1 MSKKKGIFSLIAVL
15 AVTALILY
23 TAIFG
28 IGEDA
33 SGSMADINL
42 GLDLR
47 GGVSITYEAVE
58 ENPSEQSMEDTK
70 DKLQDRV
77 ENYSTESQVYMEG
90 SNRITIDIP
99 GATDANE
106 ILKELGQPG
115 TLIFCTDAND
125 PEGTMVMDGNDI
137 QNAQGYMNSQATDSR
152 DRYIVQLTLTEK
164 GRQKFAAVTE
174 ELAETQGI
182 LYIVYDGEI
191 VSAPRCEQKIDSETC
206 EINGMGSLEEAN
218 QLASTIR
225 IGALPVELKE
235 LRSSV
240 VGARLGEEAVQ
251 TSLLA
256 GAIGLAIIIVFMIV
270 LYRMPGAAASL
281 ALILYTGMIIVLLGA
296 FNQEIT
302 LTLPGIAGIILS
314 IGMAVDA
321 NVIIFTR
328 IREEIGMGR
337 NVSTAINT
345 GFSKALSAIIDG
357 NVTTLIA
364 AAVLYVMGSGTVRGF
379 AQTLA
384 LGIVLSMFTA
394 LFVTRTIIKALYAV
408 GIQDEKFYGKVI
420 HKKTI
425 NFLGKKTFCF
435 ALSGIIILIGIGTM
449 VYNGVRGD
457 ALNYSLDFKGGTSTS
472 VTFNENYTINQL
484 NDEVKPI
491 VAEVTQD
498 NDIQMTPVQ
507 NSNEVNIKTR
517 ELTQEEREELYQ
529 KLQENFGVDETL
541 ITYENIGATVSG
553 EMQRS
558 AVRAA
563 VIAAIFMLIYVWFRF
578 KDIKFASSAVLALV
592 HDVMIVVTCYAVFRW
607 SVGNTFIACILTIV
621 GYSIN
626 ATIVIFDRIRE
637 NLKENKQM
645 ELAELVNTSISQTLT
660 RSINTS
666 LTTVIMVIVLYIVG
680 VESIRE
686 FALPLIVGL
695 VAGTYSSV
703 CLTGAM
709 WYMMKVKFAGKKD
722 NKSNKKKLEKKTAK
736 A

>member
-1 MSKKKGIFSLIAVL
+1 MSKRKGIFSLIALL
-15 AVTALILY
+15 AVTAFVIY

-28 IGEDA
+28 LGSDA

-58 ENPSEQSMEDTK
+58 ENPSQQSMEDTK

-106 ILKELGQPG
+106 ILKELGEPG

-137 QNAQGYMNSQATDSR
+137 ENAQGYMNSQTTDSNQ
-152 DRYIVQLTLTEK
+152 RYIVQLTLTDE
-164 GRQKFAAVTE
+164 GQQKFADITG
-174 ELAETQGI
+174 ELAETSGV
-182 LYIVYDGEI
+182 LYIVYDGEV
-191 VSAPRCEQKIDSETC
+191 VSAPRCEERIDSKNC
-206 EINGMGSLEEAN
+206 EISGMSSLDEAN
-218 QLASTIR
+218 KLASTIR
-225 IGALPVELKE
+225 IGALPVELRE

-251 TSLLA
+251 TSLMA
-256 GAIGLAIIIVFMIV
+256 GAIGLVIIIVFMIV
-270 LYRMPGAAASL
+270 LYRMPGVAASI
-281 ALILYTGMIIVLLGA
+281 ALLLYTGLIIVLLGA
-296 FNQEIT
+296 FNEEIT

-328 IREEIGMGR
+328 IREEIGLGR
-337 NVSTAINT
+337 TVNAAIKA

-364 AAVLYVMGSGTVRGF
+364 AAVLYIVGSGTVRGF

-384 LGIVLSMFTA
+384 LGIVLSMITA
-394 LFVTRTIIKALYAV
+394 LFVTRALVNAFYAL
-408 GIQDEKFYGKVI
+408 GMQSEKFYGKVV

-425 NFLGKKTFCF
+425 NFLGKKGLCF
-435 ALSGIIILIGIGTM
+435 ALSGIIIGVGIVAM
-449 VYNGVRGD
+449 IVNGVQGD

-472 VTFNENYTINQL
+472 VTFNENRTINEL

-491 VAEVTQD
+491 VSQVTGD
-498 NDIQMTPVQ
+498 NDIQITPVQ

-529 KLQENFGVDETL
+529 KLADDFGVDQSL
-541 ITYENIGATVSG
+541 ITYETIGATVSG

-558 AVRAA
+558 AVLS
-563 VIAAIFMLIYVWFRF
+563 VIIAAIFMLIYVWFRF
-578 KDIKFASSAVLALV
+578 KDIKFASSAVAALL
-592 HDVMIVVTCYAVFRW
+592 HDVLVVVAFYAVLRW
-607 SVGNTFIACILTIV
+607 SVGSTFIACMLTIV

-637 NLKENKQM
+637 HLRDNKDM
-645 ELAELVNTSISQTLT
+645 ELAELVNLSVSQTLS

-666 LTTVIMVIVLYIVG
+666 LTTVIMVIVLYILG

-686 FALPLIVGL
+686 FALPLIVGI

-703 CLTGAM
+703 CLTSAM
-709 WYMMKVKFAGKKD
+709 WYVMKKRFPGKKD
-722 NKSNKKKLEKKTAK
+722 SSPKKVEKKSAR